1 MEIPEL
7 REQYLGILHQIEQ
20 EMTIMKQYPELLT
33 NDQVK
38 ECLEQVSLLSLQP
51 FSIEV
56 IQKLA
61 YYLETV
67 REFKKEITS
76 TQGGQSHSYTK
87 VKKGTSGMIFESEQ
101 LNTPPLFDP
110 TLIPHAPIRGKE
122 FPSYMFNNKGVS
134 NPIMLAFLTF
144 LFEAIFLVTSYFLYQ

>member
-1 MEIPEL
+1 MKIPEL

-33 NDQVK
+33 NNQVK
-38 ECLEQVSLLSLQP
+38 ECLEQVSLLSFQP

-61 YYLETV
+61 YYLKMI
-67 REFKKEITS
+67 REFKKELIS
-76 TQGGQSHSYTK
+76 TQEGQSHSYTK
-87 VKKGTSGMIFESEQ
+87 VKKGTSGMIFESEPQ
-101 LNTPPLFDP
+101 NTPPLFDP
-110 TLIPHAPIRGKE
+110 TLIPQAPRGKE
-122 FPSYMFNNKGVS
+122 FPSYIFNTKGIS

-144 LFEAIFLVTSYFLYQ
+144 LFETIFLVTSYLFYQ